1 MRSAMDRIT
10 RLSETIRTLMDGEF
24 SGYIK
29 INFSQG
35 SLGRVEKSEEF
46 EDAAIALT
54 GRNNGKKR
62 SAAGAISR
70 ETLKAV
76 PVVLLMSALCG
87 CVAPGTIR
95 PAQSAGDART
105 VRPGDAADI
114 RYLCRMGSGE
124 IAAATDNAPEGPK
137 ANIFVLRKDTGPMEI
152 TAAPPD
158 EQFTPK
164 QEDPFEVEILN
175 RLSNKVAGMKVGEK
189 RSVQMTAQN
198 VPARDEQNYIV
209 RLTRV
214 RTRPKEMKFTLAEY
228 RDRAHREPEVGQPF
242 AIDPSFPGKV
252 EAVTEQD
259 VTVRFFAKPGEL
271 VQTPFG
277 PGLVSEEGPNYR
289 VEIDARKGGL
299 TRVGGM
305 IGRIVDVDEQN
316 ITVDYRNPFG
326 HETLLC
332 DVTVEK
338 IRDAKIVTSGE

>member
-1 MRSAMDRIT
+1 MDRIT

-54 GRNNGKKR
+54 GGNNGKKR
-62 SAAGAISR
+62 SAAGAVGH

-76 PVVLLMSALCG
+76 PVVLLLSAALCG
-87 CVAPGTIR
+87 CAAPGTVR
-95 PAQSAGDART
+95 PASSAGDVRT
-105 VRPGDAADI
+105 VRPGDVADV
-114 RYLCRMGSGE
+114 RYLCRLGSGE

-137 ANIFVLRKDTGPMEI
+137 ANIFATRKDEGPLAI

-158 EQFTPK
+158 EPITSK
-164 QEDPFEVEILN
+164 QEDPFEVELMN
-175 RLSNKVAGMKVGEK
+175 RLRGKVAGMKEGEK
-189 RSVQMTAQN
+189 RAVQVTAQD

-209 RLTRV
+209 RLARV
-214 RTRPKEMKFTLAEY
+214 RTRPREMKFTLAEY
-228 RDRAHREPEVGQPF
+228 RNRAHREPEAGQPF

-252 EAVTEQD
+252 EAVTDQD
-259 VTVRFFAKPGEL
+259 VTVRFFAKPGDV

-277 PGLVSEEGPNYR
+277 PGLVREEGPNYK

-299 TRVGGM
+299 TRTGAL
-305 IGRIVDVDEQN
+305 IGRIVDVDEQT

-326 HETLLC
+326 GETLLC

-338 IRDAKIVTSGE
+338 IRDAKPLTSGE

>member
-1 MRSAMDRIT
+1 MDRIT

-46 EDAAIALT
+46 EDAAIAIT
-54 GRNNGKKR
+54 GRNSGNKR
-62 SAAGAISR
+62 SAAGAVGR

-76 PVVLLMSALCG
+76 PVVLLMSAALCG
-87 CVAPGTIR
+87 CVAPGTVR
-95 PAQSAGDART
+95 PAPSAGDARI

-114 RYLCRMGSGE
+114 SYLCRLGSGE

-137 ANIFVLRKDTGPMEI
+137 ANIFAPRKDAGPLAI
-152 TAAPPD
+152 TVAPHDAP
-158 EQFTPK
+158 FTPK
-164 QEDPFEVEILN
+164 QEDPFEVELLN
-175 RLSNKVAGMKVGEK
+175 RLSNKVAGMKEGEK
-189 RSVQMTAQN
+189 RAVQVTAQD
-198 VPARDEQNYIV
+198 VPTRDEQNYIV
-209 RLTRV
+209 RLARV
-214 RTRPKEMKFTLAEY
+214 RTRAKEMKFTLAEY
-228 RDRAHREPEVGQPF
+228 RNRTRREPEVGQPF

-259 VTVRFFAKPGEL
+259 VTVRFFAKPGDV

-277 PGLVSEEGPNYR
+277 PGRVREEGPNYK

-299 TRVGGM
+299 TRVGAL
-305 IGRIVDVDEQN
+305 IGRIVDVDEQT
-316 ITVDYRNPFG
+316 ITIDYRNPFG
-326 HETLLC
+326 GETLLC

-338 IRDAKIVTSGE
+338 IRDAKPVTSGE